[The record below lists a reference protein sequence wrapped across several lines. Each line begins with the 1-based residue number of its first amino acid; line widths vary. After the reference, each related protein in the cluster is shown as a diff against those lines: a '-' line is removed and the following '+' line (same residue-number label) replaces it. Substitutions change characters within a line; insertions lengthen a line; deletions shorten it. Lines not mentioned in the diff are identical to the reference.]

1 MTVHVGLCQ
10 TWLGTRETGFL
21 AARLNLKKKN
31 ETNQK
36 YFLFYFQ
43 DDARQFFA
51 LAGNADEG
59 DLSGELAAVMKRLW
73 KDSGVQECVSRS
85 REYQLNDSAE

>member
-1 MTVHVGLCQ
+1 MMRQLIV
-10 TWLGTRETGFL
+10 
-21 AARLNLKKKN
+21 NLYVK
-31 ETNQK
+31 
-36 YFLFYFQ
+36 FQ
-43 DDARQFFA
+43 SDIACLQNDARQFFA

-85 REYQLNDSAE
+85 REYQLNNSAE

>member
-1 MTVHVGLCQ
+1 MFQVCLIVIQLHCESPKICTLPVLLCSKIM
-10 TWLGTRETGFL
+10 F
-21 AARLNLKKKN
+21 
-31 ETNQK
+31 
-36 YFLFYFQ
+36 FYFQ